1 MISIVQNFICTKPE
15 RLQILKEQ
23 LPIIGSVFNDV
34 EFFVNYNSK
43 ENLDEVYSLYKQH
56 IPKLNFFNDL
66 TEEWALVTLA
76 LAKQINTPYTL
87 FLCEDTQIHV
97 SKEQIYN
104 RINEFIEMDCDY
116 LLLTKLEKYL
126 RQEYIDGYTPY
137 NHNDSPGYQK
147 TKFGYFYLG
156 KHAPHKRLSTDAI
169 YKTKW
174 YQDRLEEFILNI
186 DQCKHDIPIRDK
198 RKPNCY
204 EGYYDFN
211 NGMARFAELR
221 CYIPD
226 EVIISEFD
234 GVKQNS

>member
-15 RLQILKEQ
+15 RLEILKEQ
-23 LPIIGSVFNDV
+23 LPIIGKVFNDV
-34 EFFVNYNSK
+34 EFFVNYNTTI
-43 ENLDEVYSLYKQH
+43 NLDEIHSLYKQY
-56 IPKLNFFNDL
+56 IPKLNFYNDL
-66 TEEWALVTLA
+66 SEEWAPVTLA
-76 LAKQINTPYTL
+76 LAKQITTPYTI

-97 SKEQIYN
+97 SKQQVYN
-104 RINEFIEMDCDY
+104 RINEFIELDYDY

-126 RQEYIDGYTPY
+126 RPEYVNGYTPY
-137 NHNDSPGYQK
+137 NHTSSPGYHK
-147 TKFGYFYLG
+147 LKYGYSYLG
-156 KHAPHKRLSTDAI
+156 KHAPHKRLSTDAV
-169 YKTKW
+169 YKSKW

-186 DQCKHDIPIRDK
+186 DQCKHHIPIRDK

-204 EGYYDFN
+204 EGYYDFD
-211 NGMARFAELR
+211 NGMARFAELK